1 MSDKSKK
8 KPPSEVEAEG
18 QNIWPQIRQLLIFQ
32 VKLYVDALR
41 DLLMS
46 PVSIV
51 VVIIDLVQDK
61 KGDEALFESLLRFGR
76 KTEKFINLFNQHDV
90 KAEDIEDIESII
102 DKVEDSVLK
111 KNSEDS
117 AANDPKENLEK

>member
-1 MSDKSKK
+1 
-8 KPPSEVEAEG
+8 VEAEG

-90 KAEDIEDIESII
+90 QAEDIEDIESII